1 MDLDGHYIITK
12 TAMQETRGKISFFPA
27 AADLAAVNRD
37 IEDLAGGHWSDFGQ
51 KHHFMA
57 IKGES
62 PEKAY
67 HSAMAWIK
75 KHAEEAARMYIG
87 GMGRQLA
94 QGACH
99 AGWATSPAAQSLDGY
114 RMIGAVGSG
123 PMKGQ
128 KTVPTAFPA
137 RSDEFGTML
146 CTGARPLGTAA
157 HAVEDSFAPMHV
169 VRSEDGRILQI
180 LVYTEQTEED
190 HHDEEDRKWEGKGGG
205 LSIIG
210 RQAVDAVIDLFYL
223 VDAAVRSKQAA
234 LTGWQSYVNKW
245 FRADFKGK
253 QTPTTGGITPVAT
266 PPVIK
271 PSQLTAAGPRHHRVK
286 GGESLSII
294 AGHYY
299 GDVLLWPVIHDANR
313 QTVKDPNFIQP
324 GWILNIPEASTVS
337 ESDRAGIRQRG
348 LHWRRG
354 H

>member
-1 MDLDGHYIITK
+1 MDLDGHYLITK

-37 IEDLAGGHWSDFGQ
+37 LEDLAGGHFMDFGQ

-67 HSAMAWIK
+67 SAAMAWIK
-75 KHAEEAARMYIG
+75 KHAEEAARMYLGGIG
-87 GMGRQLA
+87 QGLG
-94 QGACH
+94 QGACQ
-99 AGWATSPAAQSLDGY
+99 AAWATSPAATALDGA
-114 RMIGAVGSG
+114 RMVGAAGSG
-123 PMKGQ
+123 PVKGQ

-137 RSDEFGTML
+137 RAGEFGTML

-157 HAVEDSFAPMHV
+157 HAVEDSFAPEHV
-169 VRSEDGRILQI
+169 QRKGGKIVQI
-180 LVYTEQTEED
+180 KVYADQD
-190 HHDEEDRKWEGKGGG
+190 HKKHDEEDREWEGPRGG
-205 LSIIG
+205 LSPNG
-210 RQAVDAVIDLFYL
+210 RLAVEAVMDLFYL
-223 VDAAVRSKQAA
+223 VDAAVRSKQPA
-234 LTGWQSYVNKW
+234 LTGWQTYVDKW
-245 FRADFKGK
+245 FQADFKGN
-253 QTPTTGGITPVAT
+253 QTPTTGGVTPVAM
-266 PPVIK
+266 PPVNE
-271 PSQLTAAGPRHHRVK
+271 PSQLTTAGPRHHRVK

-313 QTVKDPNFIQP
+313 RTVQDPNFIQP
-324 GWILNIPEASTVS
+324 GWILNIPEAAAIP
-337 ESDRAGIRQRG
+337 DGDKARIRQRG